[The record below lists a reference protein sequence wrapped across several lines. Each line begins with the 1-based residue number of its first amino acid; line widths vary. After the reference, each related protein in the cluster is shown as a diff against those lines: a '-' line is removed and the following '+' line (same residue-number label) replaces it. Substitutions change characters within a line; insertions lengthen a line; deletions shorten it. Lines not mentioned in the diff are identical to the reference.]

1 MSRLA
6 SDYCAVRVVA
16 SGNGYKKLL
25 MATGTQITVLGA
37 GSTMG
42 LPMARNLA
50 RAGFEVRAWNRTREK
65 ARPLEDDGVSVFES
79 PALAAGGAE
88 VLLTM
93 LSDADA
99 VIDAVE
105 DALPSVGEGAIWLQM
120 STIGEIG
127 TERCAEIAGVRGLVL
142 FDAPVL
148 GSKQPAEQG
157 KLVILASGPEDNG
170 SARQTV
176 QPIFDAVG
184 QKTMWLG
191 EAGTGTRLKLVVNG
205 WVLTVVEGGAETI
218 ALAEGLG
225 LDPALLFEA
234 IEGGGLDLPYL
245 RLKGKAIAE
254 RNFEPSFRLTLAAKD
269 ARLIEESAQRRD
281 IDVPLFATIR
291 RRLAEGAKDHGDEDM
306 SATYLTS
313 APRPDTGAGA

>member
-1 MSRLA
+1 M
-6 SDYCAVRVVA
+6 
-16 SGNGYKKLL
+16 
-25 MATGTQITVLGA
+25 TTETPITVLGA

-65 ARPLEDDGVSVFES
+65 AQPLEDDGVPVFES
-79 PALAAGGAE
+79 PAQAADGAG

-93 LSDADA
+93 LSDAAA

-105 DALPSVGEGAIWLQM
+105 DALPSVREGTVWLQM
-120 STIGEIG
+120 STIGEVG
-127 TERCAEIAGVRGLVL
+127 TERCGEIAGAHGYALI
-142 FDAPVL
+142 DAPVL
-148 GSKQPAEQG
+148 GTKQPAEQG
-157 KLVILASGPEDNG
+157 KLVILASGPELTEDV
-170 SARQTV
+170 RETV
-176 QPIFDAVG
+176 QSIFDAIG

-191 EAGTGTRLKLVVNG
+191 EAGAGTRLKLVVNS

-234 IEGGGLDLPYL
+234 IEGGALDLPYL
-245 RLKGKAIAE
+245 RMKGNAIAE
-254 RNFEPSFRLTLAAKD
+254 RDFAPSFRLTLAAKD
-269 ARLIEESAQRRD
+269 ARLIEESAQRRR
-281 IDVPLFATIR
+281 IDVPLFSTIR

-306 SATYLTS
+306 SATYWTS
-313 APRPDTGAGA
+313 APGPDLAARS

>member
-1 MSRLA
+1 M
-6 SDYCAVRVVA
+6 
-16 SGNGYKKLL
+16 
-25 MATGTQITVLGA
+25 TPETHITVLGA

-50 RAGFEVRAWNRTREK
+50 RAGFAVRAWNRTRDK
-65 ARPLEDDGVSVFES
+65 ATPLRDDGVEVFES
-79 PALAAGGAE
+79 AAQASDGAD

-99 VIDAVE
+99 VIDAAE
-105 DALPSVGEGAIWLQM
+105 DALPGVREGTVWLQM

-127 TERCAEIAGVRGLVL
+127 TERCAELAGAHGVTL

-148 GSKQPAEQG
+148 GTKQPAEQG
-157 KLVILASGPEDNG
+157 QLVILASGPGGANG
-170 SARQTV
+170 AGEPDAAKETA

-184 QKTMWLG
+184 QKTMWVGDLG
-191 EAGTGTRLKLVVNG
+191 AGTRLKLVVNA

-225 LDPALLFEA
+225 LDPSLLFEA
-234 IEGGGLDLPYL
+234 IDGGALDLPYL

-269 ARLIEESAQRRD
+269 ARLIEESAQRREL
-281 IDVPLFATIR
+281 DVPLFSTIR

-306 SATYLTS
+306 CATYWTS
-313 APRPDTGAGA
+313 ASGRDGAEGS

>member
-1 MSRLA
+1 
-6 SDYCAVRVVA
+6 
-16 SGNGYKKLL
+16 
-25 MATGTQITVLGA
+25 VLGA

-65 ARPLEDDGVSVFES
+65 AVPLEGDGVRVVDS
-79 PALAAGGAE
+79 PAQAANGAD

-99 VIDAVE
+99 VIDVVE
-105 DALPSVGEGAIWLQM
+105 DAVANVSEGSVWLQM
-120 STIGEIG
+120 STIGEVG
-127 TERCAEIAGVRGLVL
+127 TERCSELAAAHGLTM

-148 GSKQPAEQG
+148 GTKQPAEQG
-157 KLVILASGPEDNG
+157 KLVILASGPSEGRD
-170 SARQTV
+170 SA
-176 QPIFDAVG
+176 QPVFDAVG

-191 EAGTGTRLKLVVNG
+191 EVGEGTRLKLVVNG

-234 IEGGGLDLPYL
+234 LEGGALDLPYL

-281 IDVPLFATIR
+281 LDVPLFSTIR

-306 SATYLTS
+306 SATYWTS
-313 APRPDTGAGA
+313 APGTERAGGG